1 MATYTYADNVF
12 SFEGAASVQ
21 VENDFVAPWRVDHS
35 HIDFYPF
42 LRDRVARVCSGVRL
56 CFSTDSKQISLGLA
70 EVPEKLRLDL
80 FVDGQLTEELSLEP
94 GTTNAAFNALSGEWK
109 RIEIFLDQGQ
119 PFNLRNV
126 EVDDGAAIKKTL
138 VTQKRWITY
147 GSSITHAGSAK
158 RPSQIWP
165 TLVAQKLNLHLTT
178 FGFGGNCQSEPMM
191 GRIIRDMPADF
202 ITLKLGINSVGGA
215 LSARTFGSNVI
226 GLIQII
232 REKHPET
239 PMALIS
245 PIYSPPR
252 ESEKGGSGLS
262 LQDMREI
269 HEGIAASCLKYGDR
283 NLYYVDGLK
292 VFGPAELKYLPDELH
307 PDAEGQFVMAE
318 NFAREV
324 FGRFPS

>member
-1 MATYTYADNVF
+1 V
-12 SFEGAASVQ
+12 
-21 VENDFVAPWRVDHS
+21 
-35 HIDFYPF
+35 
-42 LRDRVARVCSGVRL
+42 SGN
-56 CFSTDSKQISLGLA
+56 
-70 EVPEKLRLDL
+70 LRLDL
-80 FVDGQLTEELSLEP
+80 FVDGQPTDELSLEA
-94 GTTNAAFNALSGEWK
+94 GTTNASFKSLGGDWK
-109 RIEIFLDQGQ
+109 RVEIFLDQGQ
-119 PFNLRNV
+119 PFNLQNV
-126 EVDDGAAIKKTL
+126 VVDDGAAIKKTL
-138 VTQKRWITY
+138 VTQKRWVTY

-165 TLVAQKLNLHLTT
+165 TLVAQKLDLHLTT
-178 FGFGGNCQSEPMM
+178 FGFSGNCQSEPMI

-202 ITLKLGINSVGGA
+202 ITLKLGINSHGGA

-232 REKHPET
+232 REKHQET

-292 VFGPAELKYLPDELH
+292 VFGPDELKYLPDELH
-307 PDAEGQFVMAE
+307 PDADGQFVMAE
-318 NFAREV
+318 NFVREV